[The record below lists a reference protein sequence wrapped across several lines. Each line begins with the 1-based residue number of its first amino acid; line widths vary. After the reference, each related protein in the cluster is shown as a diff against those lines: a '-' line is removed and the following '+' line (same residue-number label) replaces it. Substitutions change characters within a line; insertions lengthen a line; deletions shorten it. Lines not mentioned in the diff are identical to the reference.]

1 MKKKEIK
8 YGISN
13 LNLLKEK
20 HKLDILLSKDNK
32 KNNNNDYSSSDLDI
46 DSSDN
51 LNKRIKNT
59 SDRSENINDYS
70 INNNKI

>member
-32 KNNNNDYSSSDLDI
+32 KNNNNDCSSSDLDI
-46 DSSDN
+46 DSSAK